1 MEEQGM
7 NLVKLRLSMLGTL
20 ALIISVST
28 LGLATLLAYTGTLNV
43 YSLATMVII
52 FNAAQWLLAP
62 YLVNALYKVRRLDP
76 EENPGL
82 HQTINDL
89 SARSGIKTPKLMISG
104 MLIPNAFAY
113 GSPLTGNHVA
123 VTEGLLSSLE
133 GEEVEAVLAH
143 ELGHIKHRDIQV
155 TMLISVLPSL
165 FYILARS
172 TMFARYGNRDR
183 RDGGGLALVGS
194 LSMLLYF
201 GLMLFNLGFSRLRE
215 YYADQHAAGIVSD
228 GARKLSEGLAKIT
241 TSTARH
247 RMFTPGTRGLS
258 SFKTLFISD
267 PDMAAKGAAELK
279 GASLWGSDEELV
291 ASIASRRI
299 TGMARF
305 AELFSTH
312 PNIVKRIRSL
322 KG

>member
-1 MEEQGM
+1 L

-20 ALIISVST
+20 AMIIGVST
-28 LGLATLLAYTGTLNV
+28 LGLATILAYMGTFNI
-43 YSLATMVII
+43 YSLAIMVVL
-52 FNAAQWLLAP
+52 FNGVQWLIAP
-62 YLVNALYKVRRLDP
+62 YIVNSMYRVKRLDP

-82 HQTINDL
+82 HQTINEL
-89 SARSGIKTPKLMISG
+89 SARSGIRTPKLMISS
-104 MLIPNAFAY
+104 LPIPNAFAY

-123 VTEGLLSSLE
+123 VTDGLLSSLE

-143 ELGHIKHRDIQV
+143 ELGHIKHRDVQV

-165 FYILARS
+165 FYILYRS
-172 TMFARYGNRDR
+172 TLFSRYRSRDR
-183 RDGGGLALVGS
+183 RDGGGLAAVGS
-194 LSMLLYF
+194 ISMLLYL

-241 TSTARH
+241 NSTARH
-247 RMFTPGTRGLS
+247 QMFTPGTKGHS

-267 PDMAAKGAAELK
+267 PDSAVKDAAELNR
-279 GASLWGSDEELV
+279 ANLWGSDEELV
-291 ASIASRRI
+291 ASIASRKI
-299 TGMARF
+299 TGTAKL

-312 PNIVKRIRSL
+312 PNIVKRIRAL

>member
-1 MEEQGM
+1 
-7 NLVKLRLSMLGTL
+7 MLGTL
-20 ALIISVST
+20 AVIIGVST
-28 LGLATLLAYTGTLNV
+28 LGLATLLAYTGGLNV
-43 YSLATMVII
+43 YSLATTVII

-76 EENPGL
+76 AENPGL
-82 HQTINDL
+82 HSTVADL
-89 SARSGIKTPKLMISG
+89 SARSGVKTPKLMISK

-123 VTEGLLSSLE
+123 ITEGLLTSLD

-143 ELGHIKHRDIQV
+143 ELGHIKHRDVQV

-172 TMFARYGNRDR
+172 TMFARYGRRDR
-183 RDGGGLALVGS
+183 RDGGGLAMVGS

-215 YYADQHAAGIVSD
+215 YYADQHATGIVSD

-258 SFKTLFISD
+258 SFKTIFISD
-267 PDMAAKGAAELK
+267 PDRAAKDAAELND
-279 GASLWGSDEELV
+279 ASLWSSDEELV
-291 ASIASRRI
+291 ARIASRRI
-299 TGMARF
+299 TGFARF

-312 PNIVKRIRSL
+312 PNIVKRIRAL

>member
-1 MEEQGM
+1 M
-7 NLVKLRLSMLGTL
+7 
-20 ALIISVST
+20 IIGVST
-28 LGLATLLAYTGTLNV
+28 LGLATILAYMGTFNI
-43 YSLATMVII
+43 YSLAIMVVL
-52 FNAAQWLLAP
+52 FNGVQWLIAP
-62 YLVNALYKVRRLDP
+62 YIVNSMYRVKRLDP

-82 HQTINDL
+82 HQTINEL
-89 SARSGIKTPKLMISG
+89 SARSGIRTPKLMISS
-104 MLIPNAFAY
+104 LPIPNAFAY

-123 VTEGLLSSLE
+123 VTDGLLSSLE

-143 ELGHIKHRDIQV
+143 ELGHIKHRDVQV

-165 FYILARS
+165 FYILYRS
-172 TMFARYGNRDR
+172 TLFSRYRSRDR
-183 RDGGGLALVGS
+183 RDGGGLAAVGS
-194 LSMLLYF
+194 ISMLLYL

-241 TSTARH
+241 NSTARH
-247 RMFTPGTRGLS
+247 QMFTPGTKGHS

-267 PDMAAKGAAELK
+267 PDSAVKDAAELNR
-279 GASLWGSDEELV
+279 ANLWGSDEELV
-291 ASIASRRI
+291 ASIASRKI
-299 TGMARF
+299 TGTAKL

-312 PNIVKRIRSL
+312 PNIVKRIRAL

>member
-1 MEEQGM
+1 L
-7 NLVKLRLSMLGTL
+7 NLVKLRLSMLGTI
-20 ALIISVST
+20 ALIIGVST
-28 LGLATLLAYTGTLNV
+28 LGLATLLAYTGSLNI
-43 YSLATMVII
+43 YSLATMVIL
-52 FNAAQWLLAP
+52 FNAAQWLMAP
-62 YLVNALYKVRRLDP
+62 YLVNAIYKVRRLNP

-89 SARSGIKTPKLMISG
+89 SARSGIRTPKLMISSIP
-104 MLIPNAFAY
+104 IPNAFAY

-123 VTEGLLSSLE
+123 VTEGLLTSLD

-143 ELGHIKHRDIQV
+143 ELGHIKHRDVQV

-215 YYADQHAAGIVSD
+215 YYADQHATGIVSD

-258 SFKTLFISD
+258 SFKTIFISD
-267 PDMAAKGAAELK
+267 PDMAAKDAAELR
-279 GASLWGSDEELV
+279 GANLWGSDEELV
-291 ASIASRRI
+291 ANIASRRI

-312 PNIVKRIRSL
+312 PNIVKRIRAL